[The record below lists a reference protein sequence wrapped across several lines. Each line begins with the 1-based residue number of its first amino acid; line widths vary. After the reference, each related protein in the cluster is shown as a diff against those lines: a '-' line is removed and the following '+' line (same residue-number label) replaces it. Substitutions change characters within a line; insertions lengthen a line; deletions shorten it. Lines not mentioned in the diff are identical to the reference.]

1 MKLLRCFVVFLVVL
15 FAASFVCPAF
25 AEPDKPTEPAPP
37 PSLSARAVYLV
48 EAQTD
53 VVLYQ
58 SNAETKMYPASL
70 TKIMT
75 ALLLVESIPN
85 FDQVIEVDPAALD
98 GLSPSGSTANLVAGE
113 QMSVKALLQ
122 CLLISSGNDA
132 ANAAAMAVSPSV
144 SDFIELMNQK
154 AAALGCENTNF
165 VNAHGLHDEN
175 HYTTAKDMYI
185 ITREFRKHDI
195 LNQIS
200 AMSSAI
206 LPPTNMRTNEK
217 TILNTNSLISR
228 YRDGEK
234 YIYKYAKG
242 IKTGH
247 TTPAGYCLVSCA
259 EKDDTTL
266 VAVVMGCKQDS
277 NSTLSFVDSKALY
290 QWAFEN
296 FAVKTVVSINDLVRE
311 VKVTMG
317 KDADFVS
324 VAPKTDLLCLL
335 PIGVDIDQVERRIT
349 LPDSIAAPVEK
360 GQVLGT
366 IELVYDGQKYASGEL
381 ISFTAV
387 DRSVFMYFLNQIRGF
402 FMTPIVL
409 LISSIVFVVL
419 LFYFMVVRR
428 AARRRRNKRYYG
440 RR

>member
-1 MKLLRCFVVFLVVL
+1 MKLLRCFVVFLAVL
-15 FAASFVCPAF
+15 LAVSSVCPAF
-25 AEPDKPTEPAPP
+25 AAPPAPP
-37 PSLSARAVYLV
+37 NLSAQAAYLV

-58 SNAETKMYPASL
+58 NNAEAKMYPASL

-75 ALLLVESIPN
+75 ALLLVEAIPN
-85 FDQVIEVDPAALD
+85 FDQVIEVDPSALE

-113 QMSVKALLQ
+113 QMSVKTLLQ

-144 SDFIELMNQK
+144 ADFIELMNQK
-154 AAALGCENTNF
+154 AIELGCENTNF

-175 HYTTAKDMYI
+175 HYTTAKDMYL

-200 AMSSAI
+200 AMPSAV
-206 LPPTNMRTNEK
+206 LPPTNMRTSEK

-234 YIYKYAKG
+234 YLYQYAKG

-259 EKDDTTL
+259 EKGGTTL

-277 NSTLSFVDSKALY
+277 GSTMSFVDSKALY
-290 QWAFEN
+290 QWAFDN
-296 FAVKTVVSINDLVRE
+296 FAVKTVVSTNDLVRE

-324 VAPKTDLLCLL
+324 VVPKTDLLCLL
-335 PIGVDIDQVERRIT
+335 PANVDMSKVERRIT

-366 IELVYDGQKYASGEL
+366 IEIVYDGQKHVSEDL
-381 ISFTAV
+381 VSFTAV

-402 FMTPIVL
+402 FLTPIVL